1 MCLKYVL
8 EILNLGIIKNE
19 KDLSIAECIMSELHV
34 PVHFLFYMDGNKG
47 LLSSVSISVSLNSI
61 TISSTDPRSV

>member
-1 MCLKYVL
+1 
-8 EILNLGIIKNE
+8 
-19 KDLSIAECIMSELHV
+19 MSELHV